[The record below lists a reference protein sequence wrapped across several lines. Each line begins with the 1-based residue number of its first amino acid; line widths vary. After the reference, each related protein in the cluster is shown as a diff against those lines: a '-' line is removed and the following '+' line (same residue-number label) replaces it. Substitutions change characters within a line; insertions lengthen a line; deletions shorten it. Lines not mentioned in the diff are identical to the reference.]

1 MTFKSIFPGRRRL
14 LRNASESAKATSS
27 LTQEELRQ
35 EAARL
40 LDNMAAVEM
49 EDVSEKHVD
58 CFECR
63 QANLNASVL
72 RMAAA
77 ALRDPPRM
85 LL

>member
-1 MTFKSIFPGRRRL
+1 
-14 LRNASESAKATSS
+14 
-27 LTQEELRQ
+27 
-35 EAARL
+35 
-40 LDNMAAVEM
+40 MAAVEM